1 MPCPRHPN
9 GNHGQG
15 PSSDGQPGE
24 RRFLGLLD
32 RGGRGHPERVARL
45 SCPLWSRYT
54 CDHQGRWWAPDDIAV
69 PERYRA
75 LVAIAVAAG
84 RDLTRSEMIDALVAA
99 GYAPTSARVRKIRNH
114 PLIRHTGPNRYR
126 IVGEDSRETG
136 TWSAH
141 VRGSFIQQWE
151 R

>member
-1 MPCPRHPN
+1 
-9 GNHGQG
+9 
-15 PSSDGQPGE
+15 
-24 RRFLGLLD
+24 
-32 RGGRGHPERVARL
+32 
-45 SCPLWSRYT
+45 
-54 CDHQGRWWAPDDIAV
+54 
-69 PERYRA
+69 
-75 LVAIAVAAG
+75 VAIAVAAG